1 MLLGRWLCAWRVR
14 LRMLFDPRRADRE
27 LEDELRHHVALAT
40 EARQAQGVPPA
51 EARRQALASLGGL
64 ESTRNQVRDTRFAAA
79 LMTSWQELRSDAH
92 VAARTLLR
100 SPGFSLTSLL
110 TLVVGMSAT
119 TLALTAVNAV
129 LLKPLPVRAPDRV
142 VGITTVGELAVLRKE
157 PVGFGDYADFARDV
171 AAFESVVAHRR
182 MGSAVGTGLDR
193 RIAIGEQVS
202 PNYFTTLGVSF
213 PLGRPFDEADPPGAV
228 VVLGHAAW
236 RRHFGNDPRIVGREL
251 AIGDR
256 RRTVVGIA
264 PEGFTG
270 LFRGVAPK
278 FWQPLDDAGGESAD
292 ARGSLEWWVHAR
304 LRDDATLEQA
314 RTQVAV
320 LADTLSRRYP
330 HANAGRSFA
339 LTPLSEASVHPV
351 VSRALARFGAA
362 GVLAVA
368 LLLLLVCSVNV
379 AHLVLAR
386 AVDGRREMAI
396 RLAVGANRWR
406 IVRPLLA
413 EGILLTGV
421 AAAMALLLTAW
432 VGPMLSEIRLPGVP
446 AAIDL
451 HLVPDWRVFG
461 LTVVVVLGSTVVSS
475 LGPAWR
481 ISSGLS
487 IVDTLKTDSRA
498 SVAGGATTWRRLLIA
513 GQATTAVLLLVI
525 GGLALRS
532 LLAVTR
538 ADPGFETRGVAVAS
552 VAPALVGHDRDE
564 AYRYLSRAAAA
575 VRELPNVEAAGWIQ
589 PVPLSLSVRLTRLR
603 LSGHDGAASHE
614 LPLVDHGIAGPG
626 AFGAL
631 RVPVIEGRE
640 FDASDRSGA
649 IEVALVNEAFVRRF
663 WPDRRQAV
671 GRHIGVGFPETRTA
685 EVVGVVGDFKNRT
698 LGDIARPMVFTSI
711 LQDPTGWQ
719 AAALVMRRSPVGP
732 PQMAHLVDAMRA
744 IDPAVPVFDVQPLT
758 ARIGGVL
765 LLPRYAATVL
775 GGTGVLALGL
785 IVLGLYGTVSLSV
798 RLRLRELSVRMA
810 LGSSRTAIVRLV
822 VRQALV
828 PVVVGVV
835 LGLSVALGATRLLT
849 ALLYGVSPHDPATLA
864 AAAITLLTT
873 TAAAGA
879 YPAWRATRTNL
890 MRSLQAG

>member
-1 MLLGRWLCAWRVR
+1 MAVLREFWRRFRGVLRRNAADHDLERELRFHLELAEEELRGRGHSRAEAARLARVR
-14 LRMLFDPRRADRE
+14 LG
-27 LEDELRHHVALAT
+27 
-40 EARQAQGVPPA
+40 GVP
-51 EARRQALASLGGL
+51 QALEALRDQRGL
-64 ESTRNQVRDTRFAAA
+64 PWLDD
-79 LMTSWQELRSDAH
+79 LRSDSR

-100 SPGFSLTSLL
+100 SPGFSLTALL

-142 VGITTVGELAVLRKE
+142 VGITAVGELAVLRNE
-157 PVGFGDYADFARDV
+157 PVGYGDYADLAREV

-182 MGSAVGTGLDR
+182 MGSVVGTELDR
-193 RIAIGEQVS
+193 RIAIGEEAS
-202 PNYFTTLGVSF
+202 PDYFTTLGVSF
-213 PLGRPFDEADPPGAV
+213 PLGRPFDEGDPPGAV
-228 VVLGHAAW
+228 AVLGHAAW
-236 RRHFGNDPRIVGREL
+236 RRHFGADPRIVGREL
-251 AIGDR
+251 AIGER

-270 LFRGVAPK
+270 LFRGVAPE
-278 FWQPLDDAGGESAD
+278 FWQPLDDAGSESAD
-292 ARGSLEWWVHAR
+292 DRGQPEWWVHAR
-304 LRDDATLEQA
+304 LRDGATLEQA

-320 LADTLSRRYP
+320 LADALSRRYP
-330 HANAGRSFA
+330 QSNADRTLA

-368 LLLLLVCSVNV
+368 LLLLLVCAVNV

-386 AVDGRREMAI
+386 AVDGQREVAI

-413 EGILLTGV
+413 EGILLTGF
-421 AAAMALLLTAW
+421 AATGALLLTAW
-432 VGPMLSEIRLPGVP
+432 VGPLLGEIRLPGVP

-461 LTVVVVLGSTVVSS
+461 LTAIVVLGSTLVSS
-475 LGPAWR
+475 LGPALR

-487 IVDTLKTDSRA
+487 LVETLKTDSRA
-498 SVAGGATTWRRLLIA
+498 SAAGGATKWRMLLIA
-513 GQATTAVLLLVI
+513 GQATTAVLLLVV

-532 LLAVTR
+532 LLTVVQV
-538 ADPGFETRGVAVAS
+538 DPGFETRGVAVAS
-552 VAPALVGHDRDE
+552 VAPALVGHDQDE
-564 AYRYLSRAAAA
+564 ASRYLSRSAAA
-575 VRELPNVEAAGWIQ
+575 VRELPDVEAAGWMQ
-589 PVPLSLSVRLTRLR
+589 PVPLSLSVRLARLR
-603 LSGHDGAASHE
+603 LTGNDSAASHE
-614 LPLVDHGIAGPG
+614 LPLVDVGIAGPG

-640 FDASDRSGA
+640 FDAADRSGA
-649 IEVALVNEAFVRRF
+649 VEVALVNDAFVRRF
-663 WPDRRQAV
+663 WPDRQAL
-671 GRHIGVGFPETRTA
+671 GRRIGVGFPETRTV

-698 LGDIARPMVFTSI
+698 LGDLARPMVFTSI
-711 LQDPTGWQ
+711 LQDPSGWQ
-719 AAALVMRRSPVGP
+719 AAALVVRRSPAGP
-732 PQMAHLVDAMRA
+732 PRMVHLVDAMRA
-744 IDPAVPVFDVQPLT
+744 IDPAVPVYDVQPLT

-765 LLPRYAATVL
+765 LLPRYAAAAF

-785 IVLGLYGTVSLSV
+785 VVLALYGTVALSV

-822 VRQALV
+822 MRQALV
-828 PVVVGVV
+828 PVVAGVV
-835 LGLSVALGATRLLT
+835 LGLVVALGATRVLT

-864 AAAITLLTT
+864 AAALTLLATT
-873 TAAAGA
+873 TAAGA

-890 MRSLQAG
+890 MRSLQGE

>member
-1 MLLGRWLCAWRVR
+1 MQ
-14 LRMLFDPRRADRE
+14 M
-27 LEDELRHHVALAT
+27 
-40 EARQAQGVPPA
+40 
-51 EARRQALASLGGL
+51 
-64 ESTRNQVRDTRFAAA
+64 QV
-79 LMTSWQELRSDAH
+79 WSDAR

-100 SPGFSLTSLL
+100 SPGFSFTALL

-142 VGITTVGELAVLRKE
+142 VGITTVGELAVLGQE
-157 PVGFGDYADFARDV
+157 PVGFGDYAHLARDV

-182 MGSAVGTGLDR
+182 MGSVVGAGLDC

-202 PNYFTTLGVSF
+202 ADYFATLGVSF
-213 PLGRPFDEADPPGAV
+213 PLGRPFDETDQPGAV

-236 RRHFGNDPRIVGREL
+236 RRHFGADPRIVGREL

-264 PEGFTG
+264 PAGFTG
-270 LFRGVAPK
+270 LFRGVAPE

-292 ARGSLEWWVHAR
+292 DRGSLEWWVHAR
-304 LRDDATLEQA
+304 LREDATLEQA

-320 LADTLSRRYP
+320 LADTLARRYP
-330 HANAGRSFA
+330 HSNAGRSFA
-339 LTPLSEASVHPV
+339 LTPLSEASIHPV
-351 VSRALARFGAA
+351 VSKALARFGAA

-386 AVDGRREMAI
+386 AVDGQREMAI

-406 IVRPLLA
+406 VIRPLLA
-413 EGILLTGV
+413 EGILLTG
-421 AAAMALLLTAW
+421 AAAAVALLSTAW
-432 VGPMLSEIRLPGVP
+432 VGPLLGEIRLPGVP
-446 AAIDL
+446 TAIDL

-461 LTVVVVLGSTVVSS
+461 LTVLVVLGSTLVSS
-475 LGPAWR
+475 LGPALR

-487 IVDTLKTDSRA
+487 IVETLKTDSRA
-498 SVAGGATTWRRLLIA
+498 SAAGGATTWRRLLIA
-513 GQATTAVLLLVI
+513 GQAATAVLLLAV

-532 LLAVTR
+532 LLAVTQV
-538 ADPGFETRGVAVAS
+538 DPGFETRGVAVAS

-614 LPLVDHGIAGPG
+614 LPLVDIGAAGPG
-626 AFGAL
+626 ALGAL

-649 IEVALVNEAFVRRF
+649 VEVALVNAAFVRRF
-663 WPDRRQAV
+663 WPDRQAI
-671 GRHIGVGFPETRTA
+671 GQHIGVGFPETRTV

-698 LGDIARPMVFTSI
+698 LGDVARPMVFTSI
-711 LQDPTGWQ
+711 LQDPSGWQ

-732 PQMAHLVDAMRA
+732 PQMVHLVDAMRA

-765 LLPRYAATVL
+765 LLPRYAAAVF

-785 IVLGLYGTVSLSV
+785 IVLGLYGTVALSV
-798 RLRLRELSVRMA
+798 GLRLRELSLRMA
-810 LGSSRTAIVRLV
+810 LGSSPTAIVRLV
-822 VRQALV
+822 LRQVLA

-835 LGLSVALGATRLLT
+835 FGLVVALGATRALT
-849 ALLYGVSPHDPATLA
+849 ALLYGVSPHDPATLVSA
-864 AAAITLLTT
+864 ALTLLTT
-873 TAAAGA
+873 TTAAGA
-879 YPAWRATRTNL
+879 WPAWRATRTNL
-890 MRSLQAG
+890 MRSLQAGA

>member
-1 MLLGRWLCAWRVR
+1 MTFLRECWHRLWGVLRGNPTDHDLEYELLFHVEQAEEELRRKGHSPAEAARLARVR
-14 LRMLFDPRRADRE
+14 LGGFPQVMEA
-27 LEDELRHHVALAT
+27 LRDQHGLPWLDALWT
-40 EARQAQGVPPA
+40 
-51 EARRQALASLGGL
+51 
-64 ESTRNQVRDTRFAAA
+64 D
-79 LMTSWQELRSDAH
+79 LRI
-92 VAARTLLR
+92 AARTLLR
-100 SPGFSLTSLL
+100 SPGFSLTALL

-129 LLKPLPVRAPDRV
+129 LLKPLSVRAPDRV
-142 VGITTVGELAVLRKE
+142 VGITTVGELAVLGKE
-157 PVGFGDYADFARDV
+157 PVGFGDYADLARDV

-182 MGSAVGTGLDR
+182 MGSVVGTGLDR

-202 PNYFTTLGVSF
+202 PDYFTTLGVSF
-213 PLGRPFDEADPPGAV
+213 PLGRPFDEADQPGAV

-236 RRHFGNDPRIVGREL
+236 RRHFGTDPRIIGREL

-264 PEGFTG
+264 PVGFTG
-270 LFRGVAPK
+270 LFRGVAPE

-292 ARGSLEWWVHAR
+292 DRGQLEWWVHAR

-330 HANAGRSFA
+330 HSNAGRSFA
-339 LTPLSEASVHPV
+339 LTPLSEASIHPV
-351 VSRALARFGAA
+351 VSKALARFGAA

-386 AVDGRREMAI
+386 AVDGQREVAI
-396 RLAVGANRWR
+396 RLAVGASRWR
-406 IVRPLLA
+406 IIRPLLA
-413 EGILLTGV
+413 EGILLAGV
-421 AAAMALLLTAW
+421 AAAIALLLTAW
-432 VGPMLSEIRLPGVP
+432 VGPMLGDIRLPGVP
-446 AAIDL
+446 TAIDL

-461 LTVVVVLGSTVVSS
+461 LTVIVVLGSTMVSS
-475 LGPAWR
+475 LGPALR

-487 IVDTLKTDSRA
+487 IVKTLKTDSRSSA
-498 SVAGGATTWRRLLIA
+498 AGGATTWRMLLIA
-513 GQATTAVLLLVI
+513 GQAGTAVLLLVV

-532 LLAVTR
+532 LLAVTQV
-538 ADPGFETRGVAVAS
+538 DPGFETRGVAVAS
-552 VAPALVGHDRDE
+552 VAPALVGRDQDE

-575 VRELPNVEAAGWIQ
+575 VRELPDVEAAGWIQ

-603 LSGHDGAASHE
+603 LSGHDGVASHE
-614 LPLVDHGIAGPG
+614 LPLVDVGIAGPG
-626 AFGAL
+626 AFRAL

-649 IEVALVNEAFVRRF
+649 VEVSLVNEAFVRRF
-663 WPDRRQAV
+663 WPDRRQAI
-671 GRHIGVGFPETRTA
+671 GQHIGVGFPETRTV
-685 EVVGVVGDFKNRT
+685 EVAGVVGDFKNRT
-698 LGDIARPMVFTSI
+698 LGDVTRPMVFTSI
-711 LQDPTGWQ
+711 LQDPLGWQ
-719 AAALVMRRSPVGP
+719 AASLVMRRSPVGP
-732 PQMAHLVDAMRA
+732 PQMVHLVDAMRA

-785 IVLGLYGTVSLSV
+785 VVLGLYGTVSLSV
-798 RLRLRELSVRMA
+798 RLRLRELSLRMA

-822 VRQALV
+822 MRQALA

-835 LGLSVALGATRLLT
+835 FGLVVALGATRVLT
-849 ALLYGVSPHDPATLA
+849 ALLYGVSPHDPATLVA
-864 AAAITLLTT
+864 AALTLLTT
-873 TAAAGA
+873 TTAAGA

>member
-1 MLLGRWLCAWRVR
+1 M
-14 LRMLFDPRRADRE
+14 
-27 LEDELRHHVALAT
+27 HT
-40 EARQAQGVPPA
+40 
-51 EARRQALASLGGL
+51 
-64 ESTRNQVRDTRFAAA
+64 QV
-79 LMTSWQELRSDAH
+79 WSDAH

-100 SPGFSLTSLL
+100 SPGFSLTALL

-129 LLKPLPVRAPDRV
+129 LLKPLSVRAPDRV

-157 PVGFGDYADFARDV
+157 PVGFGDYADLARDV

-182 MGSAVGTGLDR
+182 MGSVVGTGLDR

-213 PLGRPFDEADPPGAV
+213 PLGRPFDEADQPDAV

-236 RRHFGNDPRIVGREL
+236 RRHFGTDPRIIGREL

-270 LFRGVAPK
+270 LFRGVAPE

-292 ARGSLEWWVHAR
+292 DRGQLEWWVHAR

-330 HANAGRSFA
+330 HSNAGRSFA
-339 LTPLSEASVHPV
+339 LTPLSEASIHPV
-351 VSRALARFGAA
+351 VSKALARFGAA

-368 LLLLLVCSVNV
+368 LLLLLVCAVNV
-379 AHLVLAR
+379 AQLVLAR
-386 AVDGRREMAI
+386 AVDGQREVAI
-396 RLAVGANRWR
+396 RLAVGASRWR
-406 IVRPLLA
+406 IIRPLLA

-421 AAAMALLLTAW
+421 AAAIALLLTAW
-432 VGPMLSEIRLPGVP
+432 VGPMLGEIRLPGVST
-446 AAIDL
+446 AIDL

-461 LTVVVVLGSTVVSS
+461 LTVIVVLGSTMVSS
-475 LGPAWR
+475 LGPALR
-481 ISSGLS
+481 ISSGLA
-487 IVDTLKTDSRA
+487 IVKTLKTDSRA
-498 SVAGGATTWRRLLIA
+498 SAAGGATTWRMLVIA
-513 GQATTAVLLLVI
+513 GQATTAVLLLVV

-532 LLAVTR
+532 LFAVTQV
-538 ADPGFETRGVAVAS
+538 DPGFETRGVAVAS
-552 VAPALVGHDRDE
+552 VAPALVGHDQDE

-614 LPLVDHGIAGPG
+614 LPLVDVGTAGPG
-626 AFGAL
+626 AFRAL

-649 IEVALVNEAFVRRF
+649 VEVSLVNDAFVRRF
-663 WPDRRQAV
+663 WPDRREAIGQ
-671 GRHIGVGFPETRTA
+671 HIGVGFPETRTV

-698 LGDIARPMVFTSI
+698 LGDVTRPMVFTSI
-711 LQDPTGWQ
+711 LQDPSGWQ

-798 RLRLRELSVRMA
+798 GLRLRELSLRMA

-822 VRQALV
+822 LRQALA

-835 LGLSVALGATRLLT
+835 FGLVVALGATRVLT
-849 ALLYGVSPHDPATLA
+849 ALLYGVSPHDPATLVA
-864 AAAITLLTT
+864 AALTLLTT

>member
-1 MLLGRWLCAWRVR
+1 MQ
-14 LRMLFDPRRADRE
+14 M
-27 LEDELRHHVALAT
+27 
-40 EARQAQGVPPA
+40 
-51 EARRQALASLGGL
+51 
-64 ESTRNQVRDTRFAAA
+64 QV
-79 LMTSWQELRSDAH
+79 WSDAR

-100 SPGFSLTSLL
+100 SPGFSLTALL

-142 VGITTVGELAVLRKE
+142 VGITTVGELAVLRQE
-157 PVGFGDYADFARDV
+157 PVGFGDYADLARDV

-182 MGSAVGTGLDR
+182 MGSVVGAGLDR

-202 PNYFTTLGVSF
+202 PDYFTTLGVSF
-213 PLGRPFDEADPPGAV
+213 PLGRPFDETDQPGAV

-236 RRHFGNDPRIVGREL
+236 RRHFGTDPRIIGREL

-264 PEGFTG
+264 PAGFTG
-270 LFRGVAPK
+270 LFRGVAPE
-278 FWQPLDDAGGESAD
+278 FWQPLDDAGRESAND
-292 ARGSLEWWVHAR
+292 RGSLEWWVHAR

-320 LADTLSRRYP
+320 LGDTLSRRYP
-330 HANAGRSFA
+330 HSNAGRSFA
-339 LTPLSEASVHPV
+339 LTPLSEASIHPV
-351 VSRALARFGAA
+351 VSKALARFGAA

-386 AVDGRREMAI
+386 AVDGQREMAV

-406 IVRPLLA
+406 IIRPLLA

-421 AAAMALLLTAW
+421 VAAVALLSTAW
-432 VGPMLSEIRLPGVP
+432 VGPLLGEIRLPGVP

-461 LTVVVVLGSTVVSS
+461 LTVIVVLGSTMVSS
-475 LGPAWR
+475 LGPALR
-481 ISSGLS
+481 VSSGFS
-487 IVDTLKTDSRA
+487 IVETLKTDSRTSA
-498 SVAGGATTWRRLLIA
+498 AGGATTWRMLLIA
-513 GQATTAVLLLVI
+513 GQAATAVLLLVV
-525 GGLALRS
+525 GGLAFRS
-532 LLAVTR
+532 LLAVTQV
-538 ADPGFETRGVAVAS
+538 DPGFETRGVAVAS
-552 VAPALVGHDRDE
+552 VAPALVGQDRDE

-614 LPLVDHGIAGPG
+614 LPLVDAGIAGPG
-626 AFGAL
+626 ALGAL

-649 IEVALVNEAFVRRF
+649 VEVALVNAAFVRRF
-663 WPDRRQAV
+663 WPDRQAI
-671 GRHIGVGFPETRTA
+671 GQHIGVGFPETRTL

-698 LGDIARPMVFTSI
+698 LGDVARPMVFTSI
-711 LQDPTGWQ
+711 LQDPSGWQ
-719 AAALVMRRSPVGP
+719 AAALVMRRSPAGP
-732 PQMAHLVDAMRA
+732 PQRVRLVDAMRA

-785 IVLGLYGTVSLSV
+785 VVLGLYGTVSLSV
-798 RLRLRELSVRMA
+798 RLRLRELSLRMA
-810 LGSSRTAIVRLV
+810 IGASRTAIVRLV
-822 VRQALV
+822 VRQALA
-828 PVVVGVV
+828 PVAVGVV
-835 LGLSVALGATRLLT
+835 FGLLVALGTTRVLT
-849 ALLYGVSPHDPATLA
+849 ALLHGVSPQDPATLVSA
-864 AAAITLLTT
+864 ALTLLTT

-879 YPAWRATRTNL
+879 WPAWRATRTNL
-890 MRSLQAG
+890 MRSLQAGA

>member
-1 MLLGRWLCAWRVR
+1 MAVLREFWRRLRGVLRRGPADPDLEREVRFHLELAEEELRGQGHSRAEAARLARVR
-14 LRMLFDPRRADRE
+14 LG
-27 LEDELRHHVALAT
+27 
-40 EARQAQGVPPA
+40 GVPQTL
-51 EARRQALASLGGL
+51 EALRDQHGL
-64 ESTRNQVRDTRFAAA
+64 PWLDD
-79 LMTSWQELRSDAH
+79 LWSDAR

-100 SPGFSLTSLL
+100 SPGFSLTALL

-119 TLALTAVNAV
+119 TLTLTAVNAV

-142 VGITTVGELAVLRKE
+142 VGITTVGELGVLRQE
-157 PVGFGDYADFARDV
+157 PVGFGDYADLAREV

-182 MGSAVGTGLDR
+182 MGSVVGTGPGR

-236 RRHFGNDPRIVGREL
+236 RRHFGADPRIVGREL
-251 AIGDR
+251 AMGDR

-270 LFRGVAPK
+270 LFRGVAPE
-278 FWQPLDDAGGESAD
+278 FWQPLDYAGGEAPD
-292 ARGSLEWWVHAR
+292 ERGQLEWWVHAR
-304 LRDDATLEQA
+304 LRNDATPEQA
-314 RTQVAV
+314 RAQVAV

-330 HANAGRSFA
+330 HSNADRSFA
-339 LTPLSEASVHPV
+339 LTPLSEASIHPV

-368 LLLLLVCSVNV
+368 LLLLLVCAVNV

-386 AVDGRREMAI
+386 AVDGQREVAI

-406 IVRPLLA
+406 IIRPLLA
-413 EGILLTGV
+413 EGILLTG
-421 AAAMALLLTAW
+421 AAAATALLVTGWA
-432 VGPMLSEIRLPGVP
+432 GPMLGEIRLPGVP
-446 AAIDL
+446 AAVDL

-461 LTVVVVLGSTVVSS
+461 LTLIVVLGSTVVSS
-475 LGPAWR
+475 LGPALR
-481 ISSGLS
+481 VSSGLS
-487 IVDTLKTDSRA
+487 LVETLKTDSRA
-498 SVAGGATTWRRLLIA
+498 SAAGGATTWRMLLIA
-513 GQATTAVLLLVI
+513 GQAATAVLLLVV

-532 LLAVTR
+532 LLGVTR
-538 ADPGFETRGVAVAS
+538 VDPGFETRGVAVAS
-552 VAPALVGHDRDE
+552 VAPALAGKEQDE
-564 AYRYLSRAAAA
+564 AYRYLSQAATA
-575 VRELPNVEAAGWIQ
+575 VRELPGVEAAGWMQ

-603 LSGHDGAASHE
+603 LPGHDGAASHE
-614 LPLVDHGIAGPG
+614 LPLVDVGIAGPG
-626 AFGAL
+626 AFSAL
-631 RVPVIEGRE
+631 RVPVIEGRD

-649 IEVALVNEAFVRRF
+649 VEVALVNDAFVRRF
-663 WPDRRQAV
+663 WPDRRQAA
-671 GRHIGVGFPETRTA
+671 GRHIGVGFPETRTV

-698 LGDIARPMVFTSI
+698 LGDVTRPMVFTSI
-711 LQDPTGWQ
+711 LQDPLGWQ
-719 AAALVMRRSPVGP
+719 AAALLVRRSPVGP
-732 PQMAHLVDAMRA
+732 PPMVHTVDVMRA

-765 LLPRYAATVL
+765 LLPRYAATVF

-785 IVLGLYGTVSLSV
+785 VVLALYGTVSLSV

-828 PVVVGVV
+828 PVVLGVV
-835 LGLSVALGATRLLT
+835 FGLVAALGATRVLA
-849 ALLYGVSPHDPATLA
+849 ALLYGVSPHDPATLVA
-864 AAAITLLTT
+864 AALTLLATT
-873 TAAAGA
+873 TAAGA
-879 YPAWRATRTNL
+879 WPAWRATRTHL
-890 MRSLQAG
+890 MRALQSG

>member
-1 MLLGRWLCAWRVR
+1 MAVLREFWRRFRGALRRNPADHDLERELRFHLELAEEELRGQGHSRAEAARLARVR
-14 LRMLFDPRRADRE
+14 LG
-27 LEDELRHHVALAT
+27 
-40 EARQAQGVPPA
+40 GVP
-51 EARRQALASLGGL
+51 QALEAMRDQRGL
-64 ESTRNQVRDTRFAAA
+64 PWLDD
-79 LMTSWQELRSDAH
+79 LRSDAR

-100 SPGFSLTSLL
+100 SPGFSLTALL

-129 LLKPLPVRAPDRV
+129 LLKPLAVRAPDRV
-142 VGITTVGELAVLRKE
+142 VGVTTVGELAVLRQE
-157 PVGFGDYADFARDV
+157 PVGFGDYADLARDV

-182 MGSAVGTGLDR
+182 MGSVVGTGLDR

-202 PNYFTTLGVSF
+202 PNYFTTLGVPL
-213 PLGRPFDEADPPGAV
+213 PLGRPFDEADPPDAV

-236 RRHFGNDPRIVGREL
+236 RRQFGADPRIVGREL

-270 LFRGVAPK
+270 LFRGVAPE

-292 ARGSLEWWVHAR
+292 DRGQLEWWVHAR

-314 RTQVAV
+314 RTQVGV
-320 LADTLSRRYP
+320 VADTLSRRHP
-330 HANAGRSFA
+330 HSNAGRSFA

-386 AVDGRREMAI
+386 AVGGQREVAI

-413 EGILLTGV
+413 EGILLAG
-421 AAAMALLLTAW
+421 AAGAAALLLTAW
-432 VGPMLSEIRLPGVP
+432 VGPMLGEIRLPGVP
-446 AAIDL
+446 TAIDL

-461 LTVVVVLGSTVVSS
+461 LTAIVVLGSTLVSS
-475 LGPAWR
+475 LGPGLR
-481 ISSGLS
+481 VSSGLS
-487 IVDTLKTDSRA
+487 IVETLKTDSRA
-498 SVAGGATTWRRLLIA
+498 SAAGGAARWRMLLIA
-513 GQATTAVLLLVI
+513 GQATTAVLLLVV

-532 LLAVTR
+532 LLAVIHV
-538 ADPGFETRGVAVAS
+538 DPGFETRGVVVAS
-552 VAPALVGHDRDE
+552 VAPALVGHDQDE
-564 AYRYLSRAAAA
+564 ASRYLSRAAAA
-575 VRELPNVEAAGWIQ
+575 VRELPDVEAAGWIQ

-603 LSGHDGAASHE
+603 LSGDDGVASHE
-614 LPLVDHGIAGPG
+614 LPLVDGGIAGPG
-626 AFGAL
+626 TFGAL

-649 IEVALVNEAFVRRF
+649 VEVALVNDAFVRRF
-663 WPDRRQAV
+663 WPDRQAI
-671 GRHIGVGFPETRTA
+671 GRHIGVGFPETRTV
-685 EVVGVVGDFKNRT
+685 EVVGVVGGFKNRT
-698 LGDIARPMVFTSI
+698 LGDVTRPMVFTSI
-711 LQDPTGWQ
+711 LQDPLGWQ
-719 AAALVMRRSPVGP
+719 AAALVMRRSPAGP
-732 PQMAHLVDAMRA
+732 PRMVHLVDAMRA

-758 ARIGGVL
+758 ASIGGVL

-775 GGTGVLALGL
+775 GATGVLALGL
-785 IVLGLYGTVSLSV
+785 VVLALYGTVSLSV
-798 RLRLRELSVRMA
+798 GLRLRELSVRMA

-828 PVVVGVV
+828 PVVVGVAC
-835 LGLSVALGATRLLT
+835 GLVVALGAARVLT

-864 AAAITLLTT
+864 AAALTLLTT

-879 YPAWRATRTNL
+879 WPAWRATRTNL
-890 MRSLQAG
+890 MRSLQAE

>member
-1 MLLGRWLCAWRVR
+1 M
-14 LRMLFDPRRADRE
+14 
-27 LEDELRHHVALAT
+27 HT
-40 EARQAQGVPPA
+40 
-51 EARRQALASLGGL
+51 
-64 ESTRNQVRDTRFAAA
+64 QV
-79 LMTSWQELRSDAH
+79 WSDAH

-100 SPGFSLTSLL
+100 SPGFSLTALL

-157 PVGFGDYADFARDV
+157 PVGFGDYADLARDV

-182 MGSAVGTGLDR
+182 MGSVVGTGLDR

-213 PLGRPFDEADPPGAV
+213 PLGRPFDEADQPGAV

-236 RRHFGNDPRIVGREL
+236 RRHFGTDPRIIGREV

-270 LFRGVAPK
+270 LFRGVAPE
-278 FWQPLDDAGGESAD
+278 FWQPLGDAGGESAD
-292 ARGSLEWWVHAR
+292 DRGQLEWWVHAR

-330 HANAGRSFA
+330 HSNAGRSFA
-339 LTPLSEASVHPV
+339 LTPLSEASIHPV
-351 VSRALARFGAA
+351 VSKALARFGAA

-368 LLLLLVCSVNV
+368 LLLLLVCAVNV

-386 AVDGRREMAI
+386 AVDGQREVAI

-406 IVRPLLA
+406 IIRPLLA

-421 AAAMALLLTAW
+421 AAAIALLLTAW
-432 VGPMLSEIRLPGVP
+432 VGPMLSEIRLPGVST
-446 AAIDL
+446 AIDL

-461 LTVVVVLGSTVVSS
+461 LTVIVVLGSTMVSS
-475 LGPAWR
+475 LGPALR

-487 IVDTLKTDSRA
+487 IVETLKTDSRA
-498 SVAGGATTWRRLLIA
+498 SAAGGATTWRRLLIA
-513 GQATTAVLLLVI
+513 GQAATAVLLLVV

-532 LLAVTR
+532 LLAVTQV
-538 ADPGFETRGVAVAS
+538 DPGFETRGVAVAS

-575 VRELPNVEAAGWIQ
+575 VRELPDVEAAGWIQ

-603 LSGHDGAASHE
+603 LSGHDGVASHE
-614 LPLVDHGIAGPG
+614 LPLVDVGTAGPG
-626 AFGAL
+626 AFRAL

-649 IEVALVNEAFVRRF
+649 VEVSLVNDAFVRRF
-663 WPDRRQAV
+663 WPDRRQAI
-671 GRHIGVGFPETRTA
+671 GQHIGVGFPETRTV

-698 LGDIARPMVFTSI
+698 LGDVTRPMVFTSI
-711 LQDPTGWQ
+711 LQDPLGWQ

-732 PQMAHLVDAMRA
+732 PQMVHLVDAMRA

-798 RLRLRELSVRMA
+798 GLRLRELSVRMA

-822 VRQALV
+822 MRQALV

-835 LGLSVALGATRLLT
+835 FGLVVALGATRVLT
-849 ALLYGVSPHDPATLA
+849 ALLYGVSPHDPATLVA
-864 AAAITLLTT
+864 AALTLLTT
-873 TAAAGA
+873 TDGGRRLSGVARHAHEPHALAPSRMRTHTPTNVQHHVQGPDRDPARSPRFLVAWTPVPRPSAFPAFDAAVLGLPVAPPWYACDVLGRHHHRSAGRRT
-879 YPAWRATRTNL
+879 RAAT
-890 MRSLQAG
+890 

>member
-1 MLLGRWLCAWRVR
+1 MAVLREFWGR
-14 LRMLFDPRRADRE
+14 LRGVLRRDPADCDLERE
-27 LEDELRHHVALAT
+27 LRFHLELAEEELRG
-40 EARQAQGVPPA
+40 QGHSRA
-51 EARRQALASLGGL
+51 EAARMARVQLGGL
-64 ESTRNQVRDTRFAAA
+64 PQALEALRDQRG
-79 LMTSWQELRSDAH
+79 LPWLDDLRSDAR

-100 SPGFSLTSLL
+100 SPGFSLTALL

-142 VGITTVGELAVLRKE
+142 IGIATVGELAVLGQE
-157 PVGFGDYADFARDV
+157 PVGFGDYTDLARDV

-182 MGSAVGTGLDR
+182 MGSVVGTGLDR

-202 PNYFTTLGVSF
+202 PDYFTTLGVSF
-213 PLGRPFDEADPPGAV
+213 PLGRPFDDADPPGAV
-228 VVLGHAAW
+228 VVVGHAAW
-236 RRHFGNDPRIVGREL
+236 RRHFGADPRIIGREL

-270 LFRGVAPK
+270 LFRGVAPEY
-278 FWQPLDDAGGESAD
+278 WLPLDDAVGESAD
-292 ARGSLEWWVHAR
+292 NRGQLEWWVHAR
-304 LRDDATLEQA
+304 LRDDATLAQA

-320 LADTLSRRYP
+320 LADSLSRRYP
-330 HANAGRSFA
+330 HSNADRSFA
-339 LTPLSEASVHPV
+339 LTPLSEASIHPV

-386 AVDGRREMAI
+386 AVDGQREVAI

-406 IVRPLLA
+406 IIRPLLA

-421 AAAMALLLTAW
+421 AAAIALLLTAW
-432 VGPMLSEIRLPGVP
+432 VGPMLGEIRLPGVP
-446 AAIDL
+446 TAIDL

-461 LTVVVVLGSTVVSS
+461 LTAIVVLGSTMVSS
-475 LGPAWR
+475 LGPGLR

-487 IVDTLKTDSRA
+487 IVKTLKTDSRA
-498 SVAGGATTWRRLLIA
+498 SAAGGATTWRMLLLA
-513 GQATTAVLLLVI
+513 GQASTAVLLLVV

-532 LLAVTR
+532 LLAVTQV
-538 ADPGFETRGVAVAS
+538 DPGFETRGVAVAS

-603 LSGHDGAASHE
+603 LPGDDSAASHE
-614 LPLVDHGIAGPG
+614 LPLVDVGIAGPG
-626 AFGAL
+626 TFGAL

-640 FDASDRSGA
+640 FDASDRPGA
-649 IEVALVNEAFVRRF
+649 VEVALVNEAFVRRF
-663 WPDRRQAV
+663 WPDRQAV
-671 GRHIGVGFPETRTA
+671 GQRIGVGFPETRTV

-698 LGDIARPMVFTSI
+698 LGDVTRPMVFTSI
-711 LQDPTGWQ
+711 LQDPLGWQ
-719 AAALVMRRSPVGP
+719 AAALVMRPSPVGP
-732 PQMAHLVDAMRA
+732 PQLVHFVDAMRA

-775 GGTGVLALGL
+775 GATGVLALGL
-785 IVLGLYGTVSLSV
+785 VVLALYGTVSLSV

-810 LGSSRTAIVRLV
+810 LGSSRTAIVGLV

-835 LGLSVALGATRLLT
+835 FGLVVALGATRVLT
-849 ALLYGVSPHDPATLA
+849 ALLYGVSPHDPATLVA
-864 AAAITLLTT
+864 AALTLLITT
-873 TAAAGA
+873 TAAGA

>member
-1 MLLGRWLCAWRVR
+1 MAALREFWRRLRGVLGRNPADQDLERELRFHLELAEEELRGQGHSRAEAARLARVR
-14 LRMLFDPRRADRE
+14 LG
-27 LEDELRHHVALAT
+27 
-40 EARQAQGVPPA
+40 GVP
-51 EARRQALASLGGL
+51 QALEALRDQRGL
-64 ESTRNQVRDTRFAAA
+64 PWLDD
-79 LMTSWQELRSDAH
+79 LRSDAR
-92 VAARTLLR
+92 VAVRTLLR
-100 SPGFSLTSLL
+100 SPGFSLTALL

-142 VGITTVGELAVLRKE
+142 VGVTTVGELAILRNE
-157 PVGFGDYADFARDV
+157 PVGFGDYADLARDV

-182 MGSAVGTGLDR
+182 TGSVVGTGLDR
-193 RIAIGEQVS
+193 RIAIGEEAS
-202 PNYFTTLGVSF
+202 PNYFAALGVSF

-228 VVLGHAAW
+228 VVLGHGAW
-236 RRHFGNDPRIVGREL
+236 RRHFGADPRIVGREL

-270 LFRGVAPK
+270 LFRGVAPE
-278 FWQPLDDAGGESAD
+278 FWRPLDDAGGESAD
-292 ARGSLEWWVHAR
+292 DRGQLEWWVHAR
-304 LRDDATLEQA
+304 LRDDATLGQA

-320 LADTLSRRYP
+320 LADALSRRYP
-330 HANAGRSFA
+330 QSNGDRSFA

-368 LLLLLVCSVNV
+368 LLLLLVCAVNV

-386 AVDGRREMAI
+386 AVDGQREVAV
-396 RLAVGANRWR
+396 RLAVGASRWR

-413 EGILLTGV
+413 EGLVLTGF
-421 AAAMALLLTAW
+421 AAAVALLLTAW
-432 VGPMLSEIRLPGVP
+432 VGPLLGEIRLPGVP

-461 LTVVVVLGSTVVSS
+461 LTAIVALGSTMVSS
-475 LGPAWR
+475 LGPALR

-487 IVDTLKTDSRA
+487 IVETLKTDSRA
-498 SVAGGATTWRRLLIA
+498 SAAGGAARWRMLLIA
-513 GQATTAVLLLVI
+513 GQATTAVLLLVV

-532 LLAVTR
+532 LLGVVQV
-538 ADPGFETRGVAVAS
+538 DPGFETRGVAVAS
-552 VAPALVGHDRDE
+552 VAPALVGHDQDR
-564 AYRYLSRAAAA
+564 ASRYLSRAAAA
-575 VRELPNVEAAGWIQ
+575 VRALPDVEAAGWIQ

-603 LSGHDGAASHE
+603 LSGSDSAASHE
-614 LPLVDHGIAGPG
+614 LPLVDIGIAGPG

-640 FDASDRSGA
+640 FDGSDRSGA
-649 IEVALVNEAFVRRF
+649 VEVALVNDAFVRRY
-663 WPDRRQAV
+663 WPGRQAL
-671 GRHIGVGFPETRTA
+671 GRHIGVGFPETRTV

-698 LGDIARPMVFTSI
+698 LGDITRPMVFTSI
-711 LQDPTGWQ
+711 LQDPSGWQ

-732 PQMAHLVDAMRA
+732 PRMVHLVDAMRA

-765 LLPRYAATVL
+765 LLPRYAATVF

-785 IVLGLYGTVSLSV
+785 VVLALYGTVSLSV
-798 RLRLRELSVRMA
+798 RLRLRELSVRLA
-810 LGSSRTAIVRLV
+810 LGSSRTAVVRLV
-822 VRQALV
+822 MRQALV
-828 PVVVGVV
+828 PVVVGVAF
-835 LGLSVALGATRLLT
+835 GLIVALGATRVLT

-864 AAAITLLTT
+864 AAALTLLATT
-873 TAAAGA
+873 TAAGVW
-879 YPAWRATRTNL
+879 PAWRATRTNL
-890 MRSLQAG
+890 MRSLQGE

>member
-1 MLLGRWLCAWRVR
+1 MAVLREFWRRLRGVLRRNPADHDLERELRFHLELAEEELRGQGHSRSEAARLARVR
-14 LRMLFDPRRADRE
+14 LG
-27 LEDELRHHVALAT
+27 
-40 EARQAQGVPPA
+40 GVP
-51 EARRQALASLGGL
+51 QALEALRDQRGL
-64 ESTRNQVRDTRFAAA
+64 PWLDD
-79 LMTSWQELRSDAH
+79 LRSDAR

-100 SPGFSLTSLL
+100 SPGFSLTALL

-142 VGITTVGELAVLRKE
+142 VGVTTVGELAVLRNE
-157 PVGFGDYADFARDV
+157 PVGFGDYADLARDV

-182 MGSAVGTGLDR
+182 MGSVVGTGLDR
-193 RIAIGEQVS
+193 RIAIGEEAS

-236 RRHFGNDPRIVGREL
+236 RRHFGADPRIVGREL

-270 LFRGVAPK
+270 LFRGVAPE
-278 FWQPLDDAGGESAD
+278 FWQPLDDAGGESAGD
-292 ARGSLEWWVHAR
+292 RGQLEWWVHAR
-304 LRDDATLEQA
+304 LREDATLERA

-330 HANAGRSFA
+330 QSNADRTFA
-339 LTPLSEASVHPV
+339 LTPLSEASIHPV

-368 LLLLLVCSVNV
+368 LLLLLVCAVNV

-386 AVDGRREMAI
+386 AVDGQREVAI

-413 EGILLTGV
+413 EGILLAGF
-421 AAAMALLLTAW
+421 AAAVALLLTAW
-432 VGPMLSEIRLPGVP
+432 VGPLLGEIRLPGVP

-461 LTVVVVLGSTVVSS
+461 LTAIVVLGSTMVSS
-475 LGPAWR
+475 LGPALR

-487 IVDTLKTDSRA
+487 LVETLKTDSRA
-498 SVAGGATTWRRLLIA
+498 SAAGGATRWRMLLIA
-513 GQATTAVLLLVI
+513 GQATTAVLLLVV

-532 LLAVTR
+532 LLAVVQV
-538 ADPGFETRGVAVAS
+538 DPGFETRGVAVAS
-552 VAPALVGHDRDE
+552 VAPALVGHDQDE
-564 AYRYLSRAAAA
+564 ASRYLSRAAAA
-575 VRELPNVEAAGWIQ
+575 VRELPDVEAAGWIQ
-589 PVPLSLSVRLTRLR
+589 PVPLSLSVRLSRLR
-603 LSGHDGAASHE
+603 LPGSDSVAAHE
-614 LPLVDHGIAGPG
+614 LPLVDAGIAGPG
-626 AFGAL
+626 AFRAL

-640 FDASDRSGA
+640 FDGSDGSGA
-649 IEVALVNEAFVRRF
+649 VEVALVNDAFVRRY
-663 WPDRRQAV
+663 WPGRQAI
-671 GRHIGVGFPETRTA
+671 GRHIGVGFPETRTV

-698 LGDIARPMVFTSI
+698 LGDVTRPMVFTSI
-711 LQDPTGWQ
+711 LQDPSGWQ
-719 AAALVMRRSPVGP
+719 AAALVMRRSPVGLP
-732 PQMAHLVDAMRA
+732 RMVHLVDAMRA
-744 IDPAVPVFDVQPLT
+744 IDPTVPVFDVQPLT

-765 LLPRYAATVL
+765 LLPRYAATVF

-785 IVLGLYGTVSLSV
+785 VVLALYGTVALSV

-822 VRQALV
+822 MRQALA
-828 PVVVGVV
+828 PVVVGV
-835 LGLSVALGATRLLT
+835 LFGLVVALGATRVLT
-849 ALLYGVSPHDPATLA
+849 ALLYGVSPHDPATLVA
-864 AAAITLLTT
+864 AALTLLATT
-873 TAAAGA
+873 TAAGA

-890 MRSLQAG
+890 MRSLQGE